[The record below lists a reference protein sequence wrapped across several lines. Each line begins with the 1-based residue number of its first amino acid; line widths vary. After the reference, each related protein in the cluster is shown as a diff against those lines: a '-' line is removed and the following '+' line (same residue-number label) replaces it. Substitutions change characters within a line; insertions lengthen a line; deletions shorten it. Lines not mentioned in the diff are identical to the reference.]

1 MDSTLTQDV
10 QSSNPQAMNKFE
22 NTKRKKPWEVFKKQQ
37 TEEEKPENVHQFDSF
52 RDKCAQNMQSGA
64 GFTAFLNN
72 TMQQDNNFQI
82 KLNKNQYYQNLNKN
96 KKMFGLNN
104 YQNTKSNK
112 QGGNNQNRQ
121 QEDNNNQPRFNA
133 VVKNNF
139 EKQSNYYT
147 KKGDETKENTNNQN
161 FNKQNSFHFNPFNK
175 YEKQDKTQEFNKDD
189 QHLNKEDISKA
200 KYLERKQKKI
210 NDLIEHQATRAL
222 RREEGEN
229 LLSDED
235 PLMDYLSDS
244 SSNDSDGDGNK
255 KKINLSSSQKKKRS
269 GLTRRRQKICGSW
282 VRVCDTQKLDKPPS
296 YKDYLGALTNAK
308 GKRPLED
315 VNSKDEDLY
324 EVNKELAQD
333 AEDGELKAV
342 ADLEDGEIKMQEE
355 DFFLKN
361 NVEVKQQQELEFPFP
376 TRKIQQ
382 KPHKSKNFM
391 NISPNKILNTIRK
404 TSLLDEEDEATY
416 KKKQKI
422 PTKEE
427 LLEQENKLLENQN
440 QNIQNSTNPL
450 QLLKKMDQ
458 LGNEAFKNRTGNNF
472 QMQQTLAAQQDLF
485 LHSYFNKSNKNNKGE
500 NLNQEGN
507 AAAAK
512 KEKRFDP
519 KNYFIDI
526 EKNMIQNNVQMTEGL
541 LALAKIQKEQYVSG
555 VKKKTKQNKDILSGS
570 NFSSGSGSKINKI
583 LQQDSTEK
591 ELRDASQRLTKQAG
605 MKDLQSKLNFD
616 QNSSHPLLLQKEKQN
631 EQFNKALNKYEE
643 EVNKK
648 EELIKQI
655 QMQKKK
661 EEKMNHQSADQEGE
675 ESKLQPNNNEQVKEA
690 NTEAKEGEEMEIDD
704 EDLNEF
710 EKFNEEYL
718 KQQEKMLEEIQKKN
732 KEKVNEI
739 KNSKSLDLGL
749 GLDFGL
755 ELNTQKEEELNPL
768 EKMIQEELERN
779 RQDKQQQN
787 FRLMELQQL
796 QGNQHI
802 QHAHL
807 MAKSTVN
814 ESNNSFK
821 NLSDNPYAKITQQNL
836 YAMSN
841 NPTDNQHNKRRNKF
855 SEIPTMPAQ
864 YANVETFAQME
875 RLKQLTQAQKSQN
888 QIQPPVQTKQEAQPS
903 GIASLSQLQQQLFT
917 KNQQIIKHEFSDRSS
932 KMELEQQNNNK
943 SSKFSSQIPHL
954 NQPQQMNKVE
964 DHRIQQEEQNQI
976 RRVSF
981 DKSVAIPENIK
992 SMEMQIIPEKYEK
1005 MVLEYISM
1013 YKKQKEEIQIEK
1025 IKDPRL
1031 RARATNNFED
1041 KMQQLA
1047 SQLVKD
1053 YTEKIN
1059 NYIPMTNEDNSLPLP
1074 SLQEDS
1080 GNKRKTSLLNFSVET
1095 STMQNQGKQEAP
1107 DDKLVYNYK
1116 VLKSERN
1123 FVTQEKNLVEKHNAL
1138 SFLQGSSQGPD
1149 AQQLLRMPQK
1159 EESTDNQNDELKDL
1173 FKNEKELRYFKEN
1186 KAISC
1191 FKCHR
1196 NGHTAQLCTN
1206 QSEERSKCVFCL
1218 GDHSKDYC
1226 TNYVCFKCYL
1236 VGHRIK
1242 DCAFEQ
1248 SMDQSR
1254 CRICRKKGHTL
1265 KQCGSLNL
1273 DIVQKSYD
1281 FYSMNETICL
1291 NCREPGHI
1299 NCFNPQLYISYDGL
1313 YKLDQ
1318 ETLDKLV

>member
-1 MDSTLTQDV
+1 
-10 QSSNPQAMNKFE
+10 
-22 NTKRKKPWEVFKKQQ
+22 
-37 TEEEKPENVHQFDSF
+37 
-52 RDKCAQNMQSGA
+52 
-64 GFTAFLNN
+64 
-72 TMQQDNNFQI
+72 MQQDNSIQI
-82 KLNKNQYYQNLNKN
+82 KMNKNQYYQNLNKN
-96 KKMFGLNN
+96 KKLFGLNN
-104 YQNTKSNK
+104 YQNAKPNK
-112 QGGNNQNRQ
+112 QGSGNQNRI
-121 QEDNNNQPRFNA
+121 QEDNNQPRFNA

-139 EKQSNYYT
+139 EKQSNYHT
-147 KKGDETKENTNNQN
+147 RKSDETKENTNNQN
-161 FNKQNSFHFNPFNK
+161 FCKKNSFRFNPFNK
-175 YEKQDKTQEFNKDD
+175 YEKQDTTQE
-189 QHLNKEDISKA
+189 LTNKEDQHMNKDEISKA
-200 KYLERKQKKI
+200 KYLERKQKKA
-210 NDLIEHQATRAL
+210 NDLIELQASRAL

-229 LLSDED
+229 IPSDED
-235 PLMDYLSDS
+235 PLMNYLSDS
-244 SSNDSDGDGNK
+244 SSNESDSDENIK
-255 KKINLSSSQKKKRS
+255 KRNLSSSQKKKRS

-315 VNSKDEDLY
+315 VNNKDEDLY

-361 NVEVKQQQELEFPFP
+361 NAEVKQQQELEFPFP

-382 KPHKSKNFM
+382 KPQKSKNFM
-391 NISPNKILNTIRK
+391 NISPTKILNTIRK
-404 TSLLDEEDEATY
+404 TSLLDEEDEATC

-427 LLEQENKLLENQN
+427 LLEQENKLLENQS
-440 QNIQNSTNPL
+440 QHIQDSTNSL

-458 LGNEAFKNRTGNNF
+458 LGNDAFKNRTGNNF
-472 QMQQTLAAQQDLF
+472 QMQQTLAAQQDIF
-485 LHSYFNKSNKNNKGE
+485 LHQYFNKSKHQGE
-500 NLNQEGN
+500 NLNQEGSN

-519 KNYFIDI
+519 KNYYIDI
-526 EKNMIQNNVQMTEGL
+526 EKNMIDNNVQMTEGL
-541 LALAKIQKEQYVSG
+541 LSLAKIQKEQYVSG
-555 VKKKTKQNKDILSGS
+555 VKKKAKQNKDILSGS

-616 QNSSHPLLLQKEKQN
+616 QNNSHPLLLQKEKQN
-631 EQFNKALNKYEE
+631 EQFNKALNQYEE

-655 QMQKKK
+655 QQQKKK
-661 EEKMNHQSADQEGE
+661 EEKMNPNTDYAGEAANQQGKQSDGAT
-675 ESKLQPNNNEQVKEA
+675 EA
-690 NTEAKEGEEMEIDD
+690 NAEAKEVEEMEIDD

-710 EKFNEEYL
+710 EKFNEEFL

-739 KNSKSLDLGL
+739 KNSKTLNLGL

-755 ELNTQKEEELNPL
+755 QLNTEKEEELNPL

-787 FRLMELQQL
+787 FRLMELQKL

-807 MAKSTVN
+807 LAKSTVN

-821 NLSDNPYAKITQQNL
+821 NLNDNPYAKITQQNL

-841 NPTDNQHNKRRNKF
+841 NPTDNQQNKRKNKF
-855 SEIPTMPAQ
+855 SEIPTLPTQ
-864 YANVETFAQME
+864 FANVETLAQME

-888 QIQPPVQTKQEAQPS
+888 QVQAPQQVKQEKQQAQQN
-903 GIASLSQLQQQLFT
+903 GINSLSQLQQQLFT
-917 KNQQIIKHEFSDRSS
+917 KNQQFIKQEFSGRPS
-932 KMELEQQNNNK
+932 KMEIEHQDNK
-943 SSKFSSQIPHL
+943 SSKFSSQIPNN
-954 NQPQQMNKVE
+954 NQPQMNNIE
-964 DHRIQQEEQNQI
+964 DHRIQEQIPI
-976 RRVSF
+976 RKISF
-981 DKSVAIPENIK
+981 DKSVIIPENIK
-992 SMEMQIIPEKYEK
+992 SLEMKLAPEKYEK
-1005 MVLEYISM
+1005 MVIEYINM
-1013 YKKQKEEIQIEK
+1013 YKKQKEEIQLEK

-1041 KMQQLA
+1041 KIQQLA
-1047 SQLVKD
+1047 SQLIKD

-1059 NYIPMTNEDNSLPLP
+1059 NYIPMINEDNSLPLP

-1080 GNKRKTSLLNFSVET
+1080 GNKRKTNLLSFSVET
-1095 STMQNQGKQEAP
+1095 STMPNQGKQEVS
-1107 DDKLVYNYK
+1107 DDKVVYNYK

-1123 FVTQEKNLVEKHNAL
+1123 FITQEKNLIEKHSTL

-1149 AQQLLRMPQK
+1149 TFQMLRMPQK
-1159 EESTDNQNDELKDL
+1159 EESTKNQSEDLKDL

-1186 KAISC
+1186 KTISC
-1191 FKCHR
+1191 FKCNR

-1206 QSEERSKCVFCL
+1206 QSEEKSKCVFCL

-1299 NCFNPQLYISYDGL
+1299 NCFNPQLLINYDGL

-1318 ETLDKLV
+1318 ETLDKLL

>member
-22 NTKRKKPWEVFKKQQ
+22 NTKRKKPWEVFKKQ
-37 TEEEKPENVHQFDSF
+37 TIEEEKPESVQQFDSF
-52 RDKCAQNMQSGA
+52 RDKCAHNMQSGA

-72 TMQQDNNFQI
+72 AMQQDNNFQI

-96 KKMFGLNN
+96 KKLFGLNN
-104 YQNTKSNK
+104 YQSTKSNK
-112 QGGNNQNRQ
+112 QGGGNQSRI
-121 QEDNNNQPRFNA
+121 QEDNNQPRFNA

-139 EKQSNYYT
+139 EKQSNYHT
-147 KKGDETKENTNNQN
+147 KKNDETKENTNNQN
-161 FNKQNSFHFNPFNK
+161 FNKQNTFHFNPFNK
-175 YEKQDKTQEFNKDD
+175 HEQQHANQELSKDV
-189 QHLNKEDISKA
+189 QHLNKDEISKA
-200 KYLERKQKKI
+200 KYLERKQKKVS
-210 NDLIEHQATRAL
+210 DLIEQQASRAL

-229 LLSDED
+229 IPSDED
-235 PLMDYLSDS
+235 PLMNYLSDS
-244 SSNDSDGDGNK
+244 SSNESDGEGNK
-255 KKINLSSSQKKKRS
+255 KKTNLSSSQKKKRS

-308 GKRPLED
+308 GKRPLEEL
-315 VNSKDEDLY
+315 NNKDDDLY

-361 NVEVKQQQELEFPFP
+361 NADIKFQQELEFPFP

-391 NISPNKILNTIRK
+391 NISPTKILNTLRK

-427 LLEQENKLLENQN
+427 LLEQENKLLENQS
-440 QNIQNSTNPL
+440 QQIQDSTNPL

-485 LHSYFNKSNKNNKGE
+485 LHSYFNKSKHKGE

-519 KNYFIDI
+519 KNYYIDI
-526 EKNMIQNNVQMTEGL
+526 EKNMIDNNVQMTEGL

-616 QNSSHPLLLQKEKQN
+616 QNNSHPLLLQKEKQN

-655 QMQKKK
+655 QQQKKK
-661 EEKMNHQSADQEGE
+661 EEKMNQNTDQATEEAKQQGKQSDDAT
-675 ESKLQPNNNEQVKEA
+675 EA
-690 NTEAKEGEEMEIDD
+690 NAEAKEGEEMDIDD

-749 GLDFGL
+749 GLEFGL
-755 ELNTQKEEELNPL
+755 DYSQKEEQLNPL

-787 FRLMELQQL
+787 FRLMELQKL

-807 MAKSTVN
+807 LAKSTVN
-814 ESNNSFK
+814 ETNNSYK
-821 NLSDNPYAKITQQNL
+821 NLNDNPYAKITQQNL

-841 NPTDNQHNKRRNKF
+841 NPTDNQNNKRRNKF
-855 SEIPTMPAQ
+855 SEIPTLPAQ
-864 YANVETFAQME
+864 FANVETFAQME

-888 QIQPPVQTKQEAQPS
+888 QTQIQPPQQTKKEAYPNEMT
-903 GIASLSQLQQQLFT
+903 SLSQLQQQLFT
-917 KNQQIIKHEFSDRSS
+917 KNQQLIKQEFPDRSKS
-932 KMELEQQNNNK
+932 KMELEHQDSK
-943 SSKFSSQIPHL
+943 SSKFSSQIPTFNL
-954 NQPQQMNKVE
+954 PQINNKNE
-964 DHRIQQEEQNQI
+964 DNRIQQEEQKPI
-976 RRVSF
+976 RKISF
-981 DKSVAIPENIK
+981 DKSVNIPENIK
-992 SMEMQIIPEKYEK
+992 SMEMQLKPEKYEK
-1005 MVLEYISM
+1005 MVLEYINM
-1013 YKKQKEEIQIEK
+1013 YKKQKEEIQIDK

-1031 RARATNNFED
+1031 RARATNNFEE
-1041 KMQQLA
+1041 KIQQFA

-1059 NYIPMTNEDNSLPLP
+1059 NYIPMANEDNSLPLP
-1074 SLQEDS
+1074 SIQDDS
-1080 GNKRKTSLLNFSVET
+1080 GNKRKTSLLSFSVET
-1095 STMQNQGKQEAP
+1095 STMPAQGKQEVS
-1107 DDKLVYNYK
+1107 DDKVVYNYK

-1123 FVTQEKNLVEKHNAL
+1123 FITQEKNLIEKHSAL

-1149 AQQLLRMPQK
+1149 QFQLLRMPQK
-1159 EESTDNQNDELKDL
+1159 EESTENQNDEFKDL

-1186 KAISC
+1186 KAITC

-1299 NCFNPQLYISYDGL
+1299 NCFNPQLYINYDGL

-1318 ETLDKLV
+1318 ETLDKLF